1 MMSVKQTV
9 GQDPNKIT
17 ALYERLSRD
26 DDQVGDSNSIVN
38 QKKYLESYAEQR
50 GYTNIQHYTD
60 DGWSGGNFNRPAW
73 KQLEADIE
81 AGKIAHVIV
90 KDMSRIGRDY
100 LQTGFYTE
108 VFFREHGV
116 HFIAIANSVDSD
128 DQNSNE
134 FAPFLN
140 IMNEWYLRDLSR
152 KQRTAIR
159 VKGESGKPTTN
170 CAIYGYKK
178 MPGDKYSWY
187 IDEEAA
193 EVVRRIFRLTIEGK
207 GPYDIARILYDD
219 KVETPAVYFGKQNKG
234 VWKSKE
240 EFPNPYN
247 WSGYIVGQI
256 LSKPEYMGHTV
267 NFRSHKQSYKDKNPV
282 MNPKEEWLIFE
293 NTHEAIVDKE
303 TWELAQKL
311 RKTPRRH
318 DTLGEANPLTGLLF
332 CADCGA
338 KMTNHRSRGGTEN
351 NPYPSDFYDCSSYTL
366 AHQKR
371 THACCGHYIR
381 TKAVRELVLNT
392 IRTVSTFAI
401 SNQEEFAEK
410 VRSASQIK
418 QKEAAKETKR
428 KLNKD
433 KKRIAE
439 LDNII
444 KKLYES
450 FAIGRITDER
460 FDTLLAEYEA
470 EQKTLQASVTEAE
483 QRVSS
488 FEEDTVRVEQFME
501 LAKKYT
507 DFSELT
513 TMMINEFIDKIIVHA
528 PEKIDGDRVQ
538 EVEIYLKFIGHF
550 ELPAPELTEEEIKR
564 QEFLKKERARSRERY
579 QKLKSGERTVG
590 VPITQTCKCCGKT
603 FEARSTAKL
612 FCNANCRAK
621 YYRQEAAQE
630 RSRETTCEHC
640 GKVFTTTRNS
650 VKYCSD
656 DCRYAAQIKRQGE
669 RKKALREAKH
679 EQAPPEN
686 KQKTA

>member
-81 AGKIAHVIV
+81 AGKVVHVIV

-152 KQRTAIR
+152 KQHTAIR

-193 EVVRRIFRLTIEGK
+193 EVVSRIFRLTIEGK

-318 DTLGEANPLTGLLF
+318 DTLGEANPLTGLMF

-338 KMTNHRSRGGTEN
+338 KMTNHRSRGGTESS
-351 NPYPSDFYDCSSYTL
+351 PYPSDFYDCSTYTL

-371 THACCGHYIR
+371 TNACCGHYIR

-410 VRSASQIK
+410 VRAASQIK

-428 KLNKD
+428 RLSKD

-470 EQKTLQASVTEAE
+470 EQKTLQASVAEAE

-501 LAKKYT
+501 LARKYT

-528 PEKIDGDRVQ
+528 PEKVKGDRVQ

-550 ELPAPELTEEEIKR
+550 ELPAPELTEEEI
-564 QEFLKKERARSRERY
+564 Q
-579 QKLKSGERTVG
+579 
-590 VPITQTCKCCGKT
+590 
-603 FEARSTAKL
+603 
-612 FCNANCRAK
+612 
-621 YYRQEAAQE
+621 RQEAAKE
-630 RSRETTCEHC
+630 RIRELTCEHC
-640 GKVFTTTRNS
+640 GKEFTTTRNS

-669 RKKALREAKH
+669 RKKDLREAKH
-679 EQAPPEN
+679 EQAPTEN
-686 KQKTA
+686 EQKNSITIFEAD